1 MSARRSAVLLVVATV
16 LAGCGGGDGD
26 GNGDAD
32 RDRQTTRDG
41 TTTRAEEPEPTTCA
55 VRLRWKGKEYL
66 GSEVRLPAQRGE
78 ELGKATIP
86 ACGPYQRRDIRI
98 ARIRGVDPTVAVGS
112 ADDAFVVF
120 VAEAALGQDF
130 PEALQRIL
138 YGVSC
143 RPNRPFTLAGRL
155 VAISAPDRPL
165 YIQLDVDSSPE
176 EAAYDGVRI
185 TLAVRDATEGLNS
198 RDALL
203 ADRLGRARL
212 QARVRCV
219 EADRPDRTF
228 LAESIETV
236 GGG

>member
-1 MSARRSAVLLVVATV
+1 MSARRWTVLLVVATA

-26 GNGDAD
+26 GEADA
-32 RDRQTTRDG
+32 DRQTTPDG
-41 TTTRAEEPEPTTCA
+41 TTTRAEEPANCA

-66 GSEVRLPAQRGE
+66 GSEVRLPAQRAE

-86 ACGPYQRRDIRI
+86 ACEQYRRRNIQI
-98 ARIRGVDPTVAVGS
+98 ARVRGVDPNVAVGS

-120 VAEAALGQDF
+120 VAEEALGQDL

-143 RPNRPFTLAGRL
+143 RQNRPFTLAGRL
-155 VAISAPDRPL
+155 VGISRPGRPL
-165 YIQLDVDSSPE
+165 HIQIDVDDSPE
-176 EAAYDGVRI
+176 VRRYDGILV

-198 RDALL
+198 REALL

-212 QARVRCV
+212 RARVRCV

-228 LAESIETV
+228 LAESIEAV
-236 GGG
+236 EGG

>member
-1 MSARRSAVLLVVATV
+1 MRRSMVFLSVATV
-16 LAGCGGGDGD
+16 LAACGGGGDGD
-26 GNGDAD
+26 GDAD

-41 TTTRAEEPEPTTCA
+41 QTTRAEEAPTCA
-55 VRLRWKGKEYL
+55 VRLRWEGKEYL
-66 GSEVRLPAQRGE
+66 GSEVRLPAERVE

-86 ACGPYQRRDIRI
+86 ACGPYQRRDIRV
-98 ARIRGVDPTVAVGS
+98 ARVRGVDPTVAVGS

-143 RPNRPFTLAGRL
+143 QPNRPFTLAGRL
-155 VAISAPDRPL
+155 VAISDPSGPL

-176 EAAYDGVRI
+176 VSAYNGVLV
-185 TLAVRDATEGLNS
+185 TLAVRDTTEGLNS

-212 QARVRCV
+212 RARVRCV
-219 EADRPDRTF
+219 EGDRPDRTF
-228 LAESIETV
+228 LAESIEAAGE
-236 GGG
+236 GG